1 VTIVG
6 LVWVIILAVFL
17 ISTFVIFFG
26 APFVPTLRARR
37 HQALD
42 LLNLKPGQVLYDLG
56 SGDGSLLAEAA
67 ARGIK
72 AVGYELNP
80 FLVALSWLKTRR
92 YRKLVTLKWGNFWA
106 ADLSRADGV
115 YVFLIDR
122 FMARLDHKVSQEA
135 KPGLKLVSH
144 AFKLPGRRPV
154 TSQNALFL
162 YLFK

>member
-1 VTIVG
+1 VTIIG
-6 LVWVIILAVFL
+6 LVWLAFLLIFL
-17 ISTFVIFFG
+17 ISTLVIFFG
-26 APFVPTLRARR
+26 APYVPTLRARR
-37 HQALD
+37 REALD
-42 LLNLKPGQVLYDLG
+42 LLNLKKGQVLYDLG

-80 FLVALSWLKTRR
+80 FLVAVAWLKTRR
-92 YRKLVTLKWGNFWA
+92 HRELVRVKWGDFWR

-122 FMARLDHKVSQEA
+122 FMARLESKISQEA

-144 AFKLPGRRPV
+144 AFKLPGRKAAAKRG
-154 TSQNALFL
+154 ALFL
-162 YLFK
+162 YIFK